1 LNALATSKAAQ
12 SRPLQ
17 SAASCNSC
25 PPFDLNVWL
34 AICGNDGE
42 RAAVRGPKPVSEH
55 TIPARRMILRE
66 RDLHDVVP
74 FICKGWAASAV
85 TLSDGSRQILAFLL
99 AGDIVSTSLLFGA
112 AAHCSVEAITE
123 VHYRSY
129 RRDELRE
136 VLLSDRQLIEKAA
149 KLLLDRTQ
157 RAQQLAVD
165 LGRRTADER
174 IARLILDLQARLAER
189 GMAHGQT
196 IDFPLRQHHVA
207 DATGLT
213 SVHVSKVLTEFR
225 RRGLIEISDR
235 SLTILDPAGF
245 QRVATMR

>member
-1 LNALATSKAAQ
+1 VNALAKLREPH

-17 SAASCNSC
+17 STTACPSC
-25 PPFDLNVWL
+25 PPFDLN
-34 AICGNDGE
+34 ICPATATPGQDH
-42 RAAVRGPKPVSEH
+42 AALWGLLPVSEQ
-55 TIPARRMILRE
+55 TIPARRLMFRQ

-85 TLSDGSRQILAFLL
+85 TLSDGSRRILSFLL
-99 AGDIVSTSLLFGA
+99 PGDIVFHR

-123 VHYRSY
+123 VYCRCYRS
-129 RRDELRE
+129 DELRAA
-136 VLLSDRQLIEKAA
+136 LMSDRTLLEKAA
-149 KLLLDRTQ
+149 RLLLDRTL

-174 IARLILDLQARLAER
+174 IARLILDLQGRLTER
-189 GMAHGQT
+189 GMANGQT
-196 IDFPLRQHHVA
+196 IHFPLRQHHVA

-213 SVHVSKVLTEFR
+213 SVHVSKVLSDFR
-225 RRGLIEISDR
+225 RCGLIEISDR